1 MTENIIDVYTDIKQH
16 GLNWATAISIILLYR
31 RNRLKKKDR
40 SNIHM
45 IMKKLDIPI
54 PNERRI
60 FTMTTLNYGTLIPAL
75 LGAIKLALNA
85 FGIEF
90 TDDTLNEVCN
100 ALGAILALLG
110 IYMSHH
116 KLQLVPVIQEVT
128 QAVKQAPMTYPQAI
142 EIVNDVNQKLTV
154 TYKELQTG
162 RLTDAAKQS
171 IEIYQEIQQLL
182 QKKSG

>member
-1 MTENIIDVYTDIKQH
+1 MTELFIDTIHDIKQH
-16 GLNWATAISIILLYR
+16 GFNWLTALSIILLYR
-31 RNRLKKKDR
+31 RNRLKKQDR
-40 SNIHM
+40 SNINM

-54 PNERRI
+54 EERRI
-60 FTMTTLNYGTLIPAL
+60 FTMPTLNYGTLVPAL

-100 ALGAILALLG
+100 ALGAILALIG

-116 KLQLVPVIQEVT
+116 KPQLVPVIQEVT